1 MSKKKNSPNEKE
13 PIVLTEW
20 QKRNLE
26 FLKKKKIQ
34 EEEEKKLKEKFA
46 SEKKAQL
53 LQNNLTEETPEDS
66 SKTSSD
72 DKKEQATKKKEKP
85 LKVKKEISQ
94 RQKAFVKA
102 LPVLSISLFFLLGS
116 LFFLSPYSKMKD
128 FAVVGNKHTT
138 LAELSEQSRI
148 KSSDYFLKVLFSA
161 QKYEK
166 AIMTSNPWVK
176 DVSLDYAFPNHFTFN
191 VKEYTIIA
199 YAQVQEGFQPIL
211 ENGVRVTV
219 VNQSQLPKDYLII
232 NLENEKAIQDL
243 IKSLT
248 TLPKKLVEDIKSISL
263 ANSKSTADLLII
275 EMHDGNTV
283 RVPQSQIEKKLPYYL
298 KIKKHL
304 EGTSIVDM
312 EVGIYSTTSD
322 IEAKQAEASK
332 SKAEENQANSS
343 EAQAETETETTNPS
357 IATDPS
363 SNTQEQNPT
372 DVSTQPNSE
381 TSTGQTEQSSASI
394 D

>member
-1 MSKKKNSPNEKE
+1 MSKKKNSPTEKE

-34 EEEEKKLKEKFA
+34 EEEEEKKLKEKLA

-53 LQNNLTEETPEDS
+53 LQNNLTEETTEDS

-72 DKKEQATKKKEKP
+72 DKKEQVTKKKEKP

-322 IEAKQAEASK
+322 IEAKQAEVSK

-343 EAQAETETETTNPS
+343 EAQAETETTNPS

-363 SNTQEQNPT
+363 TNTQEQNPT
-372 DVSTQPNSE
+372 DVSTQPTSE
-381 TSTGQTEQSSASI
+381 IITGQTEQSSASI

>member
-1 MSKKKNSPNEKE
+1 MSKKKNSATEKE

-34 EEEEKKLKEKFA
+34 EEEEKKLKEKLA

-72 DKKEQATKKKEKP
+72 DKKEQVTKKKEKP

-116 LFFLSPYSKMKD
+116 LFFLSPYSKMKE

-191 VKEYTIIA
+191 VKEYKIIA

-211 ENGVRVTV
+211 ENGVRVSV

-248 TLPKKLVEDIKSISL
+248 TLPKKLVENIKSISL

-343 EAQAETETETTNPS
+343 EAQAETETTNPS

-363 SNTQEQNPT
+363 TDTQEQNPT
-372 DVSTQPNSE
+372 DVSTQPTSE